1 MSNLIHTVEGQSAY
15 SCIKIISIKLRVSW
29 LYGFKFTLVERKIVN
44 EPELIR
50 LKLIENR
57 MRKYIRGLDK
67 CPASFYINNT
77 FSLYIH

>member
-1 MSNLIHTVEGQSAY
+1 MNNLILTVAGQSAY
-15 SCIKIISIKLRVSW
+15 SYIKISSIRLQVSW
-29 LYGFKFTLVERKIVN
+29 LYGFKFTLSEKKIVN
-44 EPELIR
+44 ELK
-50 LKLIENR
+50 LVKLIENR